1 MARKT
6 GPTSISSKSK
16 PISSAGI
23 LPGMSL
29 LRIAGAQVNLTV
41 GDIDGNLRIILEAM
55 ERAEEA
61 EADVLLLPELAITGY
76 PPEDLLLRR
85 SFIDENIEALRQVAQ
100 ASEGTA
106 VVVGFVDRVDGDRH
120 KDDSVERGLAN
131 AAAVVADG
139 AIRGIYHKVLLPN
152 YGVFDEARYF
162 APGRVPEKLW
172 GIGGVV
178 AGVSVCEDIWSA
190 DGPPALQAAAGAKV
204 LLNINGSPYHVG
216 KGADRAALL
225 AAEAQRSEV
234 PVVYVNMV
242 GGQDELVFD
251 GDSMIFN
258 EEGETL
264 YRAAQFEEEHFV
276 VDVDVADD
284 GHDGGLV
291 SVSERVDKEQPAG
304 TPEISSRLDENAEIY
319 TALVTGLRDYV
330 HKNGFRDVVIG
341 LSGGI
346 DSALTAAIAVDALG
360 PESVHGITMPTRFSS
375 EGSVNHSVELARNL
389 GCRVDEISIEGIFNE
404 FLDALKPIF
413 GDRPFDVAEE
423 NLQARIRGAIL
434 MGVSNKFGGM
444 VVPTGNK
451 SEMAVGYA
459 TLYGDMVGGFAV
471 LKDVFKTVV
480 YRLSEWRNRDGEVI
494 PRAIIDKPPSAEL
507 RPDQKDTD
515 SLPEYDLLDQILRRY
530 IELDEAP
537 DVIVAEGF
545 DREVVA
551 RVARMV
557 DRNEYKRRQAAPGV
571 RITQKAFGK
580 DRRLPI
586 TNRFKD

>member
-1 MARKT
+1 
-6 GPTSISSKSK
+6 
-16 PISSAGI
+16 
-23 LPGMSL
+23 MSL

-41 GDIDGNLRIILEAM
+41 GDIDGNLHIILEAM
-55 ERAEEA
+55 ERAEDA

-85 SFIDENIEALRQVAQ
+85 SFIDQNIEALREIAQ
-100 ASEGTA
+100 ASENTA

-131 AAAVVADG
+131 AAAVLGGG

-162 APGRVPEKLW
+162 APGRMPEKLW
-172 GIGGVV
+172 GIGGVA

-216 KGADRAALL
+216 KGTQRAALL
-225 AAEAQRSEV
+225 AGEAQRSEV

-251 GDSMIFN
+251 GDSMVFDAN
-258 EEGETL
+258 GEIL
-264 YRAAQFEEEHFV
+264 YRAAQFDEEHFV
-276 VDVDVADD
+276 VDVEISEYE
-284 GHDGGLV
+284 HDGGLV
-291 SVSERVDKEQPAG
+291 SVSDGRAKTAPVAI
-304 TPEISSRLDENAEIY
+304 PEARPRLDEDAEIY

-330 HKNGFRDVVIG
+330 GKNGFREVVIS

-346 DSALTAAIAVDALG
+346 DSALTAAIAVDAIG
-360 PESVHGITMPTRFSS
+360 PDAVWGITMPTRFSS
-375 EGSVNHSVELARNL
+375 EGSVSHSVDLARNL
-389 GCRVDEISIEGIFNE
+389 GCRIDEIPIESVFSE
-404 FLDALKPIF
+404 FQDALAPVF
-413 GDRPFDVAEE
+413 EGTEFDVAEE
-423 NLQARIRGAIL
+423 NLQARIRGAII
-434 MGVSNKFGGM
+434 MAVSNKFGSM
-444 VVPTGNK
+444 VVATGNK

-459 TLYGDMVGGFAV
+459 TLYGDMAGGYAV

-494 PRAIIDKPPSAEL
+494 PWATIRKPPSAEL

-515 SLPEYDLLDQILRRY
+515 SLPEYDVLDGILHRY

-537 DVIVAEGF
+537 DVIVDQGF
-545 DREVVA
+545 DRDLVA

>member
-1 MARKT
+1 
-6 GPTSISSKSK
+6 
-16 PISSAGI
+16 
-23 LPGMSL
+23 MSL

-41 GDIDGNLRIILEAM
+41 GDIDGNLRIILDSM

-61 EADVLLLPELAITGY
+61 EADVLLLPELAVTGY

-85 SFIDENIEALRQVAQ
+85 SFIDENIEALRRVAQ
-100 ASEGTA
+100 ASERTA

-131 AAAVVADG
+131 AAAVVASG

-178 AGVSVCEDIWSA
+178 AGVSVCEDIWSP
-190 DGPPALQAAAGAKV
+190 DGPPALQAAAGARV

-216 KGADRAALL
+216 KGKQRAALL
-225 AAEAQRSEV
+225 AAEAQRSEA

-251 GDSMIFN
+251 GDSMIFSA
-258 EEGETL
+258 EGETL
-264 YRAAQFEEEHFV
+264 YRAAQFDDEHFV
-276 VDVDVADD
+276 VDVEVADD
-284 GHDGGLV
+284 DHDGGLV
-291 SVSERVDKEQPAG
+291 SVSGGFTKTKPLP
-304 TPEISSRLDENAEIY
+304 TPEIRPRLDGNAEIY

-360 PESVHGITMPTRFSS
+360 PDSVHGITMPTRFSS
-375 EGSVNHSVELARNL
+375 DGSVNHSVELAKNL
-389 GCRVDEISIEGIFNE
+389 GCRVDEISIEAIFNE
-404 FLDALKPIF
+404 FLDALSPVF
-413 GDRPFDVAEE
+413 EDRPFDVAEE

-444 VVPTGNK
+444 VIPTGNK

-515 SLPEYDLLDQILRRY
+515 SLPEYDMLDQILRRY

-537 DVIVAEGF
+537 DVIIEEGF
-545 DREVVA
+545 DRETVF

>member
-1 MARKT
+1 
-6 GPTSISSKSK
+6 
-16 PISSAGI
+16 
-23 LPGMSL
+23 MSL
-29 LRIAGAQVNLTV
+29 LRIAGAQVNVVV

-85 SFIDENIEALRQVAQ
+85 SFIDQNVEALRQIAQ
-100 ASEGTA
+100 ASENTA

-172 GIGGVV
+172 GIGGAV
-178 AGVSVCEDIWSA
+178 AGVSVCEDIWAA
-190 DGPPALQAAAGAKV
+190 DGPPARQAQAGAKV

-216 KGADRAALL
+216 KSVERAALL
-225 AAEAQRSEV
+225 AGEAQRSGV

-251 GDSMIFN
+251 GDSMIFDA
-258 EEGETL
+258 GGDVVF
-264 YRAAQFEEEHFV
+264 RAAQFAEEHFV
-276 VDVDVADD
+276 VDVEVAEDE
-284 GHDGGLV
+284 HDGGLV
-291 SVSERVDKEQPAG
+291 SVSDGRVKTVTPAG
-304 TPEISSRLDENAEIY
+304 PEITPSLDADAEIY

-360 PESVHGITMPTRFSS
+360 PDAVRGITMPTRFSS

-389 GCRVDEISIEGIFNE
+389 GCRIDEIPIET
-404 FLDALKPIF
+404 IF
-413 GDRPFDVAEE
+413 GEFVGALGPVFEGTEFDVAEE

-434 MGVSNKFGGM
+434 MAVSNKFGGM
-444 VVPTGNK
+444 VVATGNK

-459 TLYGDMVGGFAV
+459 TLYGDMAGGYAV

-480 YRLSEWRNRDGEVI
+480 YRLAEWRNRDGEVI
-494 PRAIIDKPPSAEL
+494 PWATIHKPPSAEL

-515 SLPEYDLLDQILRRY
+515 SLPEYDVLDAILQRY
-530 IELDEAP
+530 IETDEAP
-537 DVIVAEGF
+537 AAIVDEGF
-545 DREVVA
+545 DADLVA

-557 DRNEYKRRQAAPGV
+557 DRNEYKRRQSAPGV

>member
-1 MARKT
+1 
-6 GPTSISSKSK
+6 
-16 PISSAGI
+16 
-23 LPGMSL
+23 MSL
-29 LRIAGAQVNLTV
+29 MRIAGAQVNPVV
-41 GDIDGNLRIILEAM
+41 GDIEGNLRMILEAM
-55 ERAEEA
+55 ERAEGA

-85 SFIDENIEALRQVAQ
+85 SFIDENLEALRRIAQ
-100 ASEGTA
+100 STERTA

-120 KDDSVERGLAN
+120 WDDSVPRGIAN
-131 AAAVVADG
+131 AAAVLADG
-139 AIRGIYHKVLLPN
+139 AIRGIYHKILLPN

-162 APGRVPEKLW
+162 APGRSPEKLW
-172 GIGGVV
+172 EIGGIVS
-178 AGVSVCEDIWSA
+178 GVSVCEDIWSPT
-190 DGPPALQAAAGAKV
+190 GPPAQQAQAGAKV

-216 KGADRAALL
+216 KGTERAALL
-225 AAEAQRSEV
+225 AGEASRSGV

-251 GDSMIFN
+251 GDSMVFDAS
-258 EEGETL
+258 GDL
-264 YRAAQFEEEHFV
+264 VYRAAQFEEEHFV
-276 VDVDVADD
+276 VDLEVSDE
-284 GHDGGLV
+284 GHDAGLITV
-291 SVSERVDKEQPAG
+291 TRGREKSNGVLPV
-304 TPEISSRLDENAEIY
+304 PELEPRLEEDAEIY
-319 TALVTGLRDYV
+319 AALVTGLRDYV
-330 HKNGFRDVVIG
+330 AKNGFRDVVIG

-360 PESVHGITMPTRFSS
+360 PDAVWGVTMPTRYSS
-375 EGSVNHSVELARNL
+375 EGSVNHSVELAKNL
-389 GCRVDEISIEGIFNE
+389 GCRIDEIPIEGIFGE
-404 FLDALKPIF
+404 FLEALGPVFEGTEF
-413 GDRPFDVAEE
+413 GVAEE
-423 NLQARIRGAIL
+423 NLQARIRGAII
-434 MGVSNKFGGM
+434 MAISNKFGGM
-444 VVPTGNK
+444 VVATGNK

-459 TLYGDMVGGFAV
+459 TLYGDMAGGYAV
-471 LKDVFKTVV
+471 LKDVFKTRV
-480 YRLSEWRNRDGEVI
+480 YRLSEWRNRNGEVI

-537 DVIVAEGF
+537 RVIIEDGF
-545 DREVVA
+545 DPDTVL

-571 RITQKAFGK
+571 RITKKAFGK

>member
-1 MARKT
+1 
-6 GPTSISSKSK
+6 
-16 PISSAGI
+16 
-23 LPGMSL
+23 MSL

-85 SFIDENIEALRQVAQ
+85 SFIDQNIEALREIAQV
-100 ASEGTA
+100 SERTA

-162 APGRVPEKLW
+162 AAGRVPEKLW
-172 GIGGVV
+172 GIGGVA

-190 DGPPALQAAAGAKV
+190 DGPPALQAEAGAKV

-216 KGADRAALL
+216 KGVERSSLL

-251 GDSMIFN
+251 GDSMVFDAGGDII
-258 EEGETL
+258 

-276 VDVDVADD
+276 VDVEVADNE
-284 GHDGGLV
+284 HDGGLV
-291 SVSERVDKEQPAG
+291 SVSDGRSKTGPLP
-304 TPEISSRLDENAEIY
+304 TPEIRPRLDGDAEVY
-319 TALVTGLRDYV
+319 AALVTGLGDYV

-360 PESVHGITMPTRFSS
+360 PEAVRGITMPTRFSS
-375 EGSVNHSVELARNL
+375 DGSVNHSVELARNL
-389 GCRVDEISIEGIFNE
+389 GCRIDEIPIEDVFTE
-404 FLDALKPIF
+404 FQGALEPIF
-413 GDRPFDVAEE
+413 EDRPFDVAEE

-434 MGVSNKFGGM
+434 MAVSNKFGGM
-444 VVPTGNK
+444 VVATGNK

-459 TLYGDMVGGFAV
+459 TLYGDMAGGYAV

-480 YRLSEWRNRDGEVI
+480 FRLSEWRNRDGEVI

-515 SLPEYDLLDQILRRY
+515 SLPEYDVLDGILLRY

-537 DVIVAEGF
+537 DDIVADGF
-545 DREVVA
+545 DPDLVA

-557 DRNEYKRRQAAPGV
+557 DRNEYKRRQSAPGV

>member
-1 MARKT
+1 
-6 GPTSISSKSK
+6 
-16 PISSAGI
+16 
-23 LPGMSL
+23 MSL
-29 LRIAGAQVNLTV
+29 LRIAGAQVNLVV
-41 GDIDGNLRIILEAM
+41 GDIDGNLKIILRAM

-85 SFIDENIEALRQVAQ
+85 SFIDQNMEGLRQLAQ
-100 ASEGTA
+100 ASEKTA

-162 APGRVPEKLW
+162 APGRVAEKLW
-172 GIGGVV
+172 GFGDVA
-178 AGVSVCEDIWSA
+178 AGVSVCEDIWVA
-190 DGPPALQAAAGAKV
+190 DGPPALQAAAGAQI

-216 KGADRAALL
+216 KGGDRSALL

-251 GDSMIFN
+251 GDSMIFGPD
-258 EEGETL
+258 GEL
-264 YRAAQFEEEHFV
+264 IYRAAQFEEEHFV
-276 VDVDVADD
+276 VDVPVEDVE
-284 GHDGGLV
+284 HDAGLV
-291 SVSERVDKEQPAG
+291 TVSEGRTRRDGLLPV
-304 TPEISSRLDENAEIY
+304 PEIRERLDEDAEIY
-319 TALVTGLRDYV
+319 SALVTGLRDYV
-330 HKNGFRDVVIG
+330 HKNGFRDVVIA

-360 PESVHGITMPTRFSS
+360 PGAVRGITMPTRFSS
-375 EGSVNHSVELARNL
+375 DGSVSHSVDLARNL
-389 GCRVDEISIEGIFNE
+389 GCRIDEVSIEGIFGE
-404 FLDALKPIF
+404 FVTALGPVF
-413 GDRPFDVAEE
+413 EGTEFDIAEE
-423 NLQARIRGAIL
+423 NLQARIRGVIVMAL
-434 MGVSNKFGGM
+434 SNKFGGM
-444 VVPTGNK
+444 VVTTGNK

-459 TLYGDMVGGFAV
+459 TLYGDMAGGYAP

-494 PRAIIDKPPSAEL
+494 PWATIHKPPSAEL

-515 SLPEYDLLDQILRRY
+515 SLPEYDVLDAILHRY
-530 IELDEAP
+530 IEQDEAP
-537 DVIVAEGF
+537 DVIVGEGF
-545 DREVVA
+545 DPELVA

-557 DRNEYKRRQAAPGV
+557 DRNEYKRRQSAPGV

>member
-1 MARKT
+1 
-6 GPTSISSKSK
+6 
-16 PISSAGI
+16 
-23 LPGMSL
+23 MSL

-41 GDIDGNLRIILEAM
+41 GDIDGNLRIILEAI

-61 EADVLLLPELAITGY
+61 EADVLLLPELAVTGY

-85 SFIDENIEALRQVAQ
+85 SFIDENIEALRRVAQ
-100 ASEGTA
+100 ASERTA

-131 AAAVVADG
+131 AAAVLADG

-190 DGPPALQAAAGAKV
+190 DGPPALQAAAGARV

-216 KGADRAALL
+216 KGKQRAALL

-251 GDSMIFN
+251 GDSMVFSA
-258 EEGETL
+258 EGETL
-264 YRAAQFEEEHFV
+264 YRAVQFEEEHFV
-276 VDVDVADD
+276 VDVVVAEE

-291 SVSERVDKEQPAG
+291 SVSEGTTKTKPVP
-304 TPEISSRLDENAEIY
+304 TPEIRPRLDENAEIY

-375 EGSVNHSVELARNL
+375 GGSVNHSVELANNL
-389 GCRVDEISIEGIFNE
+389 GCRVDEISIEAIFNE
-404 FLDALKPIF
+404 FLEALEPIF
-413 GDRPFDVAEE
+413 EDRPFDVAEE

-494 PRAIIDKPPSAEL
+494 PRAIIEKPPSAEL

-515 SLPEYDLLDQILRRY
+515 SLPEYDMLDQILRRY

-537 DVIVAEGF
+537 DVIIEEGF
-545 DREVVA
+545 DRETVF

>member
-1 MARKT
+1 
-6 GPTSISSKSK
+6 
-16 PISSAGI
+16 
-23 LPGMSL
+23 MSF
-29 LRIAGAQVNLTV
+29 LRIAGAQVNLVV
-41 GDIDGNLRIILEAM
+41 GDVDGNLQVILEAM

-61 EADVLLLPELAITGY
+61 GADVLLLPELAVTGY

-85 SFIDENIEALRQVAQ
+85 SFIDENVEGLRHLAQ
-100 ASEGTA
+100 SAENTA

-131 AAAVVADG
+131 AAAVLANG

-172 GIGGVV
+172 GIGGIV
-178 AGVSVCEDIWSA
+178 AGVSVCEDIWA
-190 DGPPALQAAAGAKV
+190 PDGPPALQAAAGAKV

-216 KGADRAALL
+216 KGAERASLL
-225 AAEAQRSEV
+225 AGEAERSGV
-234 PVVYVNMV
+234 PVVYLNMV

-251 GDSMIFN
+251 GDSMIFDPT
-258 EEGETL
+258 GEII
-264 YRAAQFEEEHFV
+264 YRAAQFDEEHFV
-276 VDVDVADD
+276 VDVPVSEEW
-284 GHDGGLV
+284 HDGGLV
-291 SVSERVDKEQPAG
+291 TVSERPSRDAG
-304 TPEISSRLDENAEIY
+304 SLPVPEIKARLDDEAEIY
-319 TALVTGLRDYV
+319 RALVTGLRDYV
-330 HKNGFRDVVIG
+330 RKNGFRDVVVG

-360 PESVHGITMPTRFSS
+360 PDAVWGITMPTRFSS
-375 EGSVNHSVELARNL
+375 AGSVNHSLELAANL
-389 GCRVDEISIEGIFNE
+389 GCRIDEIPIERVFTE
-404 FLDALKPIF
+404 FSAVLEPVFAGTEF
-413 GDRPFDVAEE
+413 GVAEE

-434 MGVSNKFGGM
+434 MAVSNKYGGM
-444 VVPTGNK
+444 VVATGNK
-451 SEMAVGYA
+451 SELAVGYA
-459 TLYGDMVGGFAV
+459 TLYGDMAGGYAV

-480 YRLSEWRNRDGEVI
+480 YRLAEWRNRNGEVI

-515 SLPEYDLLDQILRRY
+515 SLPEYDVLDQVLRRY
-530 IELDEAP
+530 IELDQAP
-537 DVIVAEGF
+537 DVIVEQGF
-545 DREVVA
+545 DRELVA
-551 RVARMV
+551 KVAGMV